1 MRSKPDVVVR
11 RLRLSLAGICFCCLI
26 FGLGMRPATA
36 QTVQLPTRHV
46 FGGSTSVWVPDGGS
60 TYLGGVGRSA
70 YGSTSRG
77 TPLLGGVPLV
87 DRLFRNRAIGSSQSA
102 SGVAV
107 HATIIDLQEADQA
120 VLAAAAAQ
128 RVAPSA
134 RSLLIARKANELNG
148 EIAGRE
154 TDAFDAGKAGGDQG
168 GSRGTVDRNAWSVSA
183 IRHQNEQAAAVAN
196 EEARSLLDQGRAAE
210 SAGKAGV
217 AKIYYQMAAR
227 RGHDDVRDE
236 ALGGLE
242 RLAALARTA
251 KPKPNRNED
260 EQRES
265 WSGAPSNIAPSN
277 VSPARP

>member
-1 MRSKPDVVVR
+1 MRSELAEVVR
-11 RLRLSLAGICFCCLI
+11 RLRRFFAVSCFFCLI
-26 FGLGMRPATA
+26 FGQGIRPAMA

-102 SGVAV
+102 TGVAV

-128 RVAPSA
+128 RETPSA

-148 EIAGRE
+148 EIASRD
-154 TDAFDAGKAGGDQG
+154 TDALDSGKAGGDQG
-168 GSRGTVDRNAWSVSA
+168 GARGTADRNAWSVSA
-183 IRHQNEQAAAVAN
+183 IRRQNEQAAAVAN

-210 SAGKAGV
+210 SAGKVGV

-227 RGHDDVRDE
+227 RGQDDVRDE

-242 RLAALARTA
+242 RLAAWARAA
-251 KPKPNRNED
+251 KSKANRNDD
-260 EQRES
+260 ELRES
-265 WSGAPSNIAPSN
+265 LNGTPSH
-277 VSPARP
+277 VSPASVSPSRP